1 MRPILF
7 ATVGVL
13 IASAGL
19 AQSTTAEKPAAA
31 PAAPTSRA
39 LPPGANEALAVGEG
53 KSVALKLAE
62 ELEKNFVYADVG
74 NRYAAM
80 LRSNAEAGRYDQG
93 SRVELAKRMTDD
105 LQAIQKDGHLSVR
118 VADPDDAGPR
128 GGAGRAPRH
137 WPALIQWAR
146 EIAPGV
152 AYIRFTAFMSTDEE
166 VAAVRKF
173 MADHKDAKTIIFDL
187 RNHHGGRTG
196 EMDEIF
202 PYLFA
207 KKTPLVIL
215 EMPRSTFDRNGS
227 PFGEEQAREE
237 GATMETVKDER
248 YVRTTHYAIPNEV
261 TTLRDA
267 KVYLLVSNV
276 TGSAG
281 EHFSLAFKSTGRATL
296 IGEATAGAN
305 HFGGPAELGEHFTAF
320 IPVGRTYDIKTGKD
334 WEGTGVAPDLQV
346 DPKLALVTALEKS
359 GLSHDEAVRID
370 ATEIPAE
377 PVHRDRLRSR

>member
-1 MRPILF
+1 MRPIMLAAAGILV
-7 ATVGVL
+7 AT
-13 IASAGL
+13 AGL
-19 AQSTTAEKPAAA
+19 AQSNSAEQPGPTPAKPA
-31 PAAPTSRA
+31 RQ
-39 LPPGANEALAVGEG
+39 LPPGANEPLAQGEG
-53 KSVALKLAE
+53 KAVAQKLAE

-74 NRYAAM
+74 KRYAAM
-80 LRSNAEAGRYDQG
+80 LRSNAASGRYDQG
-93 SRVELAKRMTDD
+93 SRIELADRMTDD
-105 LQAIQKDGHLSVR
+105 LQAIQKDGHLGVR
-118 VADPDDAGPR
+118 VADPEEGRPGGGP
-128 GGAGRAPRH
+128 GGVPRN
-137 WPALIQWAR
+137 WPPLIQSAK
-146 EIAPGV
+146 EIAPGI

-173 MADHKDAKTIIFDL
+173 MADHKEAKTIIFDL
-187 RNHHGGRTG
+187 RNHHGGRLG

-207 KKTPLVIL
+207 AKTPLVTL
-215 EMPRSTFDRNGS
+215 EMPRSTFDRHGS
-227 PFGEEQAREE
+227 PFGEGPTLEMA
-237 GATMETVKDER
+237 KDDNH
-248 YVRTTHYAIPNEV
+248 VRVTHVAIPNEV

-305 HFGGPAELGEHFTAF
+305 HFGGPAPLGDHFSAF

-334 WEGTGVAPDLQV
+334 WEGTGVAPDIEA
-346 DPKLALVTALEKS
+346 DPKQALVVALEKA
-359 GLSHDEAVRID
+359 GLSHEEAVRID